1 MNNNNNITTKRA
13 TFDKYLAKHR
23 LHDAI
28 SLLRGLAEKHMAWE
42 ISDEVNKV
50 DSSYSYLLK
59 YAIEGSDDPS
69 RKDIYASLVASL
81 SEAYDRL
88 ERAAKSKEAYS
99 AYYST
104 VRGCQGKTIG
114 SVASSYFK
122 TLNASNDFAAAMG
135 QSASPADIEGMET
148 QLFNIVWTAF
158 PLRKDDASALRD
170 LFASPAVPADTKR
183 LLASALMLGSLEY
196 HDPMRYTLLADLY
209 AESGRSQLSLEALVA
224 LLISLN
230 ANRHR
235 PLDLKSRSRLAA
247 LKDLPSWKSDIKTAF
262 LELIR
267 TRDTDRLTRKMTDE
281 IVPEMMKMRP
291 DLNKKIKNKNIEQLD
306 ITDLEEN
313 PEWQE
318 MLDKSGIA
326 EKMRELSEIQ
336 EEGGDV
342 MMGTFAHLKSFPF
355 FNTVANWFLPF
366 RDNHSVVDAGT
377 DGFDIIGGLLDKAPF
392 MCDSDKYSFVLALKS
407 VPAQQR
413 ELMSSQLKQHNISAA
428 EIKSAELN
436 LSTDTTRNTINKYV
450 QNLYRFFNLFRRK
463 EEFKN
468 PFAEQINLTEVPLL
482 RDEFADDDT
491 LNLVAEF
498 YFRHKYYKEALEV
511 FSLIESRA
519 VNPDAPLL
527 QKIGYCEQQLGN
539 LREAIGYYRKAELLD
554 AANLWT
560 IRRLASCYR
569 LAGDYANALEYY
581 RAIDLADPENIQAAT
596 HLGICQLNLGDYAA
610 AVKSFVKANY
620 LDGGKTKTLRLLA
633 WAQLL
638 NRQFESA
645 AASYQ
650 KLLDDEST
658 IAEDFLNAGHLEMV
672 RKNYPKAVDDYAVFV
687 RMSGDNFTSFIN
699 SMRSDTSS
707 IIDAGADADMIPL
720 VIDAVAYRVK

>member
-114 SVASSYFK
+114 SVASSYLK

-158 PLRKDDASALRD
+158 PLRKDDASALRE
-170 LFASPAVPADTKR
+170 LFASQAVPADTKR

-209 AESGRSQLSLEALVA
+209 AESGRTQLSLEALVA

-291 DLNKKIKNKNIEQLD
+291 DLDKKIKNKNFEQLD

-436 LSTDTTRNTINKYV
+436 LSTDTSRNTINKYV

-569 LAGDYANALEYY
+569 LAGDYANALQYY

-596 HLGICQLNLGDYAA
+596 HLGICQLNMGDYAA

-645 AASYQ
+645 SASYQ

-658 IAEDFLNAGHLEMV
+658 IAEDFLNAGHLEMA

>member
-1 MNNNNNITTKRA
+1 MNNNNDITTKRA
-13 TFDKYLAKHR
+13 KFDKYLAKHR

-88 ERAAKSKEAYS
+88 ERAAKSKDAYS

-158 PLRKDDASALRD
+158 PLRKDDASALRE

-209 AESGRSQLSLEALVA
+209 AESARPQLSLEALVA

-291 DLNKKIKNKNIEQLD
+291 DLDKKIKNKNIEQLD

-569 LAGDYANALEYY
+569 LAGDYANALQYY
-581 RAIDLADPENIQAAT
+581 RAIESADPENIQAAT

-610 AVKSFVKANY
+610 AAKSFVKANY

-638 NRQFESA
+638 NRQFDSA

-658 IAEDFLNAGHLEMV
+658 IAEDFLNAGHLEMA
-672 RKNYPKAVDDYAVFV
+672 RGNYPKAVDDYAVFV